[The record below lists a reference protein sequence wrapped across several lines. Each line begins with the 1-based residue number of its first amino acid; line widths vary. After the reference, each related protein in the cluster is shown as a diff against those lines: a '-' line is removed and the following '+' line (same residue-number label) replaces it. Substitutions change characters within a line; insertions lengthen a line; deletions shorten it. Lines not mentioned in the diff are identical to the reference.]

1 MELQEQRIGDRL
13 LLSAS
18 GRLDATWADFF
29 KEALLTHIRAGEHQ
43 IVVNAAKLTFLSSLG
58 IRAMM
63 VVYKKLTAVSGSFQI
78 IHAEGMVKDTLNA
91 SGLGIWLS
99 DEALEIAPEDAP
111 SAEYRTV
118 EYFELE
124 AAAALR
130 VEKINAWAPWAP
142 IQENQCAGIRF
153 NVNSFGLGIGAAGA
167 SMQQARNYLGEFVAA
182 GGQVAIQPPDEYGR
196 PDCLLTEQAFIPELY
211 SIQSWIARGNMAGI
225 IRFRS
230 GPDTPV
236 FNLSTLISEAALKI
250 KEESFGIAIIGEIE
264 GLVGAQ
270 LIRSPGKL
278 TDRAE
283 LSSTDMKDWLSFCG
297 ERSFNRELAVVTGVV
312 TRSLSDEWNG
322 LSPLTESRDLYGHF
336 HAAVFPYQF
345 LPNGPLSFPETA
357 RQIFEG
363 PPPKAVMHLISDE
376 RPGIG
381 IGESALYHGACWF
394 APISGCEVI
403 S

>member
-1 MELQEQRIGDRL
+1 
-13 LLSAS
+13 
-18 GRLDATWADFF
+18 
-29 KEALLTHIRAGEHQ
+29 
-43 IVVNAAKLTFLSSLG
+43 
-58 IRAMM
+58 M

-211 SIQSWIARGNMAGI
+211 SIQRWIARGNMAG
-225 IRFRS
+225 
-230 GPDTPV
+230 
-236 FNLSTLISEAALKI
+236 
-250 KEESFGIAIIGEIE
+250 
-264 GLVGAQ
+264 
-270 LIRSPGKL
+270 
-278 TDRAE
+278 
-283 LSSTDMKDWLSFCG
+283 
-297 ERSFNRELAVVTGVV
+297 
-312 TRSLSDEWNG
+312 
-322 LSPLTESRDLYGHF
+322 TESSDLYGHF